1 MDGTGVG
8 RFGDLS
14 GGSVGAIGRWWRQ
27 PDQYDWLSSYMHAR
41 GFTRPAQIFMAVIAA
56 SGVLVPANAL
66 WGPAATSHAL
76 LLALGVV
83 AGLAG
88 LAYLVLWLSRW
99 PTRNQ
104 SIGFALTI
112 CVCIALGSFTA
123 ADPAIGLMASAALAV
138 SGGYLAF
145 FHSARLVTA
154 NLVVALAV
162 AAVHVARLAAD
173 GQAVLAVSMLFL
185 VVELNAGVPLAIQ
198 IMVHAL
204 GIDLIKSDR
213 DPLTGLLNRR
223 SFQRAV
229 VAAVLDGQRSGTHL
243 AFAMLDLDR
252 FKVLNDTLGHSAGD
266 DALVSVAQALTANL
280 PDTAIIGRVGG
291 EEFLIADVIAA
302 AVPEDLGERAR
313 EAVTFTPYG
322 LTTSVGTASFAVDAL
337 NAGNIVDS
345 MHWLTA
351 QADVAMYS
359 AKRAGGNGV
368 RHHTP
373 ARRDEDSPREDA
385 PQRP

>member
-1 MDGTGVG
+1 MDIGVA

-14 GGSVGAIGRWWRQ
+14 GGSVGAIKRWWREQ
-27 PDQYDWLSSYMHAR
+27 DQYDWLSSYMHAR
-41 GFTRPAQIFMAVIAA
+41 GFSRHAQRFMAVIAA

-66 WGPAATSHAL
+66 WGPTAINDTL

-83 AGLAG
+83 AGAAG
-88 LAYLVLWLSRW
+88 LGYLALWLSRW

-104 SIGFALTI
+104 SIGFAATI

-123 ADPAIGLMASAALAV
+123 ADPAVGLLASAALTV

-154 NLVVALAV
+154 NLVVAVAV
-162 AAVHVARLAAD
+162 AGVHVARLALD
-173 GQAVLAVSMLFL
+173 GELVLAVSMLFL
-185 VVELNAGVPLAIQ
+185 VIELNAGVPLAIQ

-229 VAAVLDGQRSGTHL
+229 VAAVLDGQRSGTYL

-252 FKVLNDTLGHSAGD
+252 FKVLNDTQGHSTGD
-266 DALVSVAQALTANL
+266 DALVSVSKHLTANL
-280 PDTAIIGRVGG
+280 PESAIIGRVGG
-291 EEFLIADVIAA
+291 EEFLIADVIPTAL
-302 AVPEDLGERAR
+302 PEDLGERAR

-322 LTTSVGTASFAVDAL
+322 LTTSVGTASVAVDGL

-359 AKRAGGNGV
+359 AKRAGGNRV

-373 ARRDEDSPREDA
+373 GRRDNESPREDA